1 MPLPKEIIA
10 AHERMRQAE
19 AALHVHVESGE
30 RDSKKHLGLVE
41 SLQRAIHEYEDR
53 IATMLQDINVRR

>member
-1 MPLPKEIIA
+1 
-10 AHERMRQAE
+10 
-19 AALHVHVESGE
+19 
-30 RDSKKHLGLVE
+30 LVE